1 MQFCSTAIDNTRAK
15 SHLNL
20 KKYLK
25 QIYPLRI
32 HPFRIQR
39 EYLTKTR
46 WSRGLTFLCNVKS
59 RGEAAKACGMCQ
71 NATRDPSP
79 VSSGLAIL
87 RDIGIV
93 RSQVPIME
101 KRKGFCLDHESEHFP
116 RNHKATLHLHLIHP
130 ICFPLPF
137 IDTRDSGKINVFCS
151 FNIVMFC

>member
-59 RGEAAKACGMCQ
+59 RGEAAKACGVCQ

-79 VSSGLAIL
+79 VSSGLVIL
-87 RDIGIV
+87 KDIGTV
-93 RSQVPIME
+93 RSQVRMME
-101 KRKGFCLDHESEHFP
+101 KRKVNIFP
-116 RNHKATLHLHLIHP
+116 ETAKLLFTYI
-130 ICFPLPF
+130 PF
-137 IDTRDSGKINVFCS
+137 IKSVSHCHSQIQGTLGRLTFSAPS
-151 FNIVMFC
+151 TL